1 MITQLS
7 NTQNWLA
14 ECDHVHS
21 RQGPVVQLID
31 TELMYAQELTFTH
44 SQLYS

>member
-7 NTQNWLA
+7 NTQY
-14 ECDHVHS
+14 DHVHS